1 MINQGAYM
9 SHTSPTSSGGR
20 SRSGLPW
27 FRSSSLGTNA
37 SADEKFDLDGLGFP
51 AAAPISASS
60 TTLFDWNGLT
70 KRSRMTNFAVLLLA
84 LVSGLSIL
92 LNVRLYLDQ
101 QVGSLV
107 LWRLCGNM
115 RSDHRAHNVAT
126 TNQQIF
132 RRPRPDTLVPL
143 SLRATLP
150 TSRAPLKHLV
160 IIPGHAIW
168 LGSNASR
175 ASLDQDWILEPFQK
189 NGDVRAYLKHIAKGA
204 EIAGKDPD
212 ALLIYSGGV
221 TRHGATISEAT
232 SYARLAEA
240 GNVYEKYLKPAEK
253 NLPFERVTTEVRSY
267 DGSRDYALDSFQNL
281 LFSIARF
288 KEYVGFTGHYPTQI
302 TTIGYRMKRKRYQDV
317 HRAALRWPSTAFKY
331 IGIDNDHDVEADY
344 QGERQGGLEPFI
356 RDSYACKGVL
366 LAKRRKRNPYRR
378 FHPYHSSVPEL
389 APLFEYCPRGNALY
403 SGRLPWD

>member
-1 MINQGAYM
+1 MINQDAYM
-9 SHTSPTSSGGR
+9 SHTSPTFSGGR
-20 SRSGLPW
+20 SRSGRPW

-37 SADEKFDLDGLGFP
+37 SADEKFDLNGLGFP
-51 AAAPISASS
+51 TAAPISASA
-60 TTLFDWNGLT
+60 TILFDWNSLT
-70 KRSRMTNFAVLLLA
+70 KRSRITNFAVLLLA
-84 LVSGLSIL
+84 LVSVFSIL

-101 QVGSLV
+101 Q
-107 LWRLCGNM
+107 
-115 RSDHRAHNVAT
+115 
-126 TNQQIF
+126 IF
-132 RRPRPDTLVPL
+132 RRPTPDTLVPL

-160 IIPGHAIW
+160 MIPGHAIW

-212 ALLIYSGGV
+212 ALLIYSGGM

-240 GNVYEKYLKPAEK
+240 GNVYEKYLKLAEK
-253 NLPFERVTTEVRSY
+253 NLPFERVTTE
-267 DGSRDYALDSFQNL
+267 DYALDSFQNL

-288 KEYVGFTGHYPTQI
+288 KEFTGHYPTQI
-302 TTIGYRMKRKRYQDV
+302 TTIGYGMKRKRYQDV

-356 RDSYACKGVL
+356 RDSYACRGVL

>member
-9 SHTSPTSSGGR
+9 NHMSPSTSGR
-20 SRSGLPW
+20 SRTVGRPW
-27 FRSSSLGTNA
+27 FRSLSLGTNA
-37 SADEKFDLDGLGFP
+37 SADEKLDLDGLGF
-51 AAAPISASS
+51 ASTS
-60 TTLFDWNGLT
+60 TWSSSSSSSWMLGNVFCTALDWHSLT
-70 KRSRMTNFAVLLLA
+70 QRSRMTNFAVLLLA
-84 LVSGLSIL
+84 FVSAISIL

-101 QVGSLV
+101 Q
-107 LWRLCGNM
+107 
-115 RSDHRAHNVAT
+115 
-126 TNQQIF
+126 IF
-132 RRPRPDTLVPL
+132 RRPTPDALVPL

-175 ASLDQDWILEPFQK
+175 AALDQDWILEPFQK

-240 GNVYEKYLKPAEK
+240 GNVYEKYMKSSEE
-253 NLPFERVTTEVRSY
+253 NMPFDRVTTE
-267 DGSRDYALDSFQNL
+267 DYALDSFQNL

-288 KEYVGFTGHYPTQI
+288 KEYVGSSF
-302 TTIGYRMKRKRYQDV
+302 TTIGYGMKRKRYQDV
-317 HRAALRWPSTAFKY
+317 HRAALRWPQTAFKY

-344 QGERQGGLEPFI
+344 RGERQGGLEPFI
-356 RDSYACKGVL
+356 KDSYACKGVL